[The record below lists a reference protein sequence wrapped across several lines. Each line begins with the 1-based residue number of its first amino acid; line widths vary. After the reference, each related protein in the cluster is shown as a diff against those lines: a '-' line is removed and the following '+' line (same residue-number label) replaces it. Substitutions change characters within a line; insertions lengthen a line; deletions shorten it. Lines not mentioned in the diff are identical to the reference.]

1 MEAAIRMV
9 RKLPPLLTA
18 LQDNKY
24 QDLDEDSLNVE
35 CIKIF
40 QELAVDEHEVQYL
53 EESTK
58 LQSECLL
65 WHKYC
70 TGRVTASKFGP
81 VSRAKISC
89 PPQSLV
95 KDIMLQSQI
104 NSMSYAGE

>member
-1 MEAAIRMV
+1 VEASEHNAADVHIV

-53 EESTK
+53 DQITVRMF
-58 LQSECLL
+58 LMAQ
-65 WHKYC
+65 
-70 TGRVTASKFGP
+70 
-81 VSRAKISC
+81 VSHRSC
-89 PPQSLV
+89 HSIQV
-95 KDIMLQSQI
+95 WT
-104 NSMSYAGE
+104 Y